1 MTDIKIE
8 VLAEFL
14 DVDSSDIENYSK
26 DEYQYNNDYFF
37 VLKPRERFDKCR
49 EYIADIILN
58 DGWVFNLNIS
68 DYLIKNNNYT
78 DTILNINTNGLSYY
92 RQNDILKIMETGIK
106 KGAFDI
112 DKIVFTLRDR
122 KEIGNL
128 LATYD
133 GEENSVSRDGIT
145 YYIYQI

>member
-1 MTDIKIE
+1 MADIKID

-14 DVDSSDIENYSK
+14 DVDNSEIDEYSD
-26 DEYQYNNDYFF
+26 DEYQYNDELFF
-37 VLKPRERFDKCR
+37 VLKPREKYDKCK
-49 EYIADIILN
+49 EYITEMILDN
-58 DGWVFNLNIS
+58 GWIFNLEIS
-68 DYLIKNNNYT
+68 DYVFKNNNYS
-78 DTILNINTNGLSYY
+78 DTILDINTNNLSYY
-92 RQNDILKIMETGIK
+92 RQNDILKIMATGIK

-112 DKIVFTLRDR
+112 DKIIFTLRDR

-133 GEENSVSRDGIT
+133 GEENTIHRDGIT